1 MTEQQPVDA
10 LGQTLSAEFLHD
22 LRTPLNQILGY
33 SEMLMEQA
41 VEEGQTGFV
50 PDLQKIHAAGQQLLV
65 LLSSGSPALPDLVSQ
80 AGFPSAAY
88 LAHSEPQTGATAT
101 QPGSAALQSAILV
114 VDDSRT
120 NRDMLSRR
128 LERLGYRVE
137 TAEEGP
143 QALRR
148 MRAQEFDL
156 VLLDIMM
163 PEMDG
168 FAVLQ
173 QLKADDALR
182 HIPIIMISALDE
194 LESVARCIEM
204 GAADYLPKPSD
215 PTLFKAR
222 IGAILERKHAC
233 DRESRLFH
241 ALQLSN
247 RRLEELENRCNG
259 LTLMPLHDDHSTDY
273 SSPAAPQHR

>member
-33 SEMLMEQA
+33 SEMLIEQA
-41 VEEGQTGFV
+41 AEEGQTGFV
-50 PDLQKIHAAGQQLLV
+50 PDLQKIHAAGRQLLA
-65 LLSSGSPALPDLVSQ
+65 LLTQSAPPLSETLSQ
-80 AGFPSAAY
+80 AADPMPAPELRAG
-88 LAHSEPQTGATAT
+88 TAFE
-101 QPGSAALQSAILV
+101 QPVPAALQGAILV

-128 LERLGYRVE
+128 LERQGYRVE
-137 TAEEGP
+137 TAEEGH
-143 QALRR
+143 QALQR

-182 HIPIIMISALDE
+182 HIPVIMISALDE

-215 PTLFKAR
+215 PILFKAR
-222 IGAILERKHAC
+222 IGAILERKHAR
-233 DRESRLFH
+233 DRERRLFH
-241 ALQLSN
+241 ELQSSN
-247 RRLEELENRCNG
+247 RRLEELEKLRDDLTHIING
-259 LTLMPLHDDHSTDY
+259 LPGSCNR
-273 SSPAAPQHR
+273 AAPASSSFR

>member
-10 LGQTLSAEFLHD
+10 LGHTLSAEFLHD

-33 SEMLMEQA
+33 SELLIEQA
-41 VEEGQTGFV
+41 VDEGQTGFV
-50 PDLQKIHAAGQQLLV
+50 PDLQKIHAAGRQLLA
-65 LLSSGSPALPDLVSQ
+65 LLTQSMPPLPEMLSQ
-80 AGFPSAAY
+80 AADPMPAPE
-88 LAHSEPQTGATAT
+88 LRTGAAFE
-101 QPGSAALQSAILV
+101 QPTPAAVQSAILV

-128 LERLGYRVE
+128 LERQGYGVA
-137 TAEEGP
+137 TAESGS
-143 QALRR
+143 QALQQ

-182 HIPIIMISALDE
+182 HIPVIMISALDE
-194 LESVARCIEM
+194 LESVGRCIEM

-222 IGAILERKHAC
+222 IGAILERKHAR
-233 DRESRLFH
+233 DRERRLCH
-241 ALQLSN
+241 ELQLSH
-247 RRLEELENRCNG
+247 RRLEELEKLRDDLMHKTNG
-259 LTLMPLHDDHSTDY
+259 LPDSRNK
-273 SSPAAPQHR
+273 AAPASSRSR